1 MRHVISVRY
10 STEMAHRL
18 PYPARMKSRRTG
30 PKRSE
35 RIPKSIAPNPW
46 RRGRRRSGV
55 HGDAAG
61 NDGAVNAGVDS
72 RAGAGSHGGPN
83 GGQGDR
89 GNDGGSA
96 PPVTSAVRLPGAR
109 PLGQVIGLFA
119 DRASAELA
127 CRSLAERGYRE
138 DAIKLLISD
147 QTCAHQF
154 PDFVTG
160 RVDTPTLKRRE
171 GNGYAGDVLASRQ
184 RSAFS
189 HRPRPCPAMVDVAV
203 CSDPESPVGVHASG
217 SLEQALAGSG
227 VAHDR
232 VSEYASALRDGA
244 VLLLVMTRSPD
255 DARLIEIEW
264 RRSYRAEKVH
274 S

>member
-1 MRHVISVRY
+1 MRRVFSVRN
-10 STEMAHRL
+10 STENAHGL
-18 PYPARMKSRRTG
+18 PYPARMKNRRPG

-55 HGDAAG
+55 HGDSAG
-61 NDGAVNAGVDS
+61 NDVAVTARVDS
-72 RAGAGSHGGPN
+72 RTAAGPN
-83 GGQGDR
+83 GGQGDH
-89 GNDGGSA
+89 GNNDGGA
-96 PPVTSAVRLPGAR
+96 PPVTSAVRLPDAR

-154 PDFVTG
+154 SDFVTG
-160 RVDTPTLKRRE
+160 RVDTSTLTRRE
-171 GNGYAGDVLASRQ
+171 GHGYGGDVLASRQ
-184 RSAFS
+184 RAAFS

-203 CSDPESPVGVHASG
+203 CSDPESPEGVHASG

-232 VSEYASALRDGA
+232 VSEYESALRDGA